1 MCLRA
6 TTGLLLICM
15 AAALYQTGPVQ
26 AIEKP
31 LTNTDVAKMLKAGL
45 AEHTITFAIQLAI
58 ERGNADFD
66 SAPEALIELKNTGA
80 TEEILNAIL
89 YASTLPPRYVPSK
102 TVLGLPEHPGL
113 YHQAEAGWTAL
124 DQVLLWPEIRT
135 TWTWRTASDHRR
147 YFLAGGQA
155 RLRITASKP
164 SFYLR
169 DPNPERGWGLLRLI
183 ARRDHRE
190 LQTMIPDVFSFSRRV
205 EFEAGERLD
214 LEAAALAADV
224 LRLRPASELAPGE
237 YLLFKWVPGQQWL
250 IVGYEFRVGTT

>member
-147 YFLAGGQA
+147 WRTSPAA
-155 RLRITASKP
+155 
-164 SFYLR
+164 
-169 DPNPERGWGLLRLI
+169 
-183 ARRDHRE
+183 DHRVE
-190 LQTMIPDVFSFSRRV
+190 AVVLPARSQSRARMGAAAVDRAEGSPRVANHDSRRV
-205 EFEAGERLD
+205 L
-214 LEAAALAADV
+214 V
-224 LRLRPASELAPGE
+224 LAPRGVRGGRTPRSRGRCTRGGCAE
-237 YLLFKWVPGQQWL
+237 VAPSL
-250 IVGYEFRVGTT
+250 